1 MARTM
6 VNFTPALNILIIFT
20 VLSPLFSLASRRL
33 KASFIIDAY
42 SFAAFALS
50 FIVAYFQAQTVFAGG
65 VFRISLGPYSSA
77 IYVDSLSSFLSL
89 IFIAVGLLASLFSI
103 GYIEERKPEF
113 YPLLIA
119 LVTGM
124 VGVVFA
130 GDLFTFFI
138 FWEMMSIASYLLV
151 AFRYRSWEAVEA
163 SLKYLIISAAGAS
176 AILFGMSL
184 LYGLAGTL
192 EISRLAEV
200 LGTAAAAGEAWS
212 YIAIVFL
219 VTGFGVNA
227 AMAPF
232 HSWLPDAHPAAPSSI
247 SAMLSGVVIKTGV
260 YALFRLILGVFPPA
274 VYDWSLGLAVFAVI
288 TMSVGNLLALMQEDI
303 KRLLAFSSIA
313 HIGYIVFGLSVANVA
328 GVAGGLFHVLNHA
341 VVKALLFLAAGVFI
355 HASSTRSLDNLAG
368 IGKKLP
374 LASTCFAVGAFALAG
389 IPGLNVFWSEFTIIT
404 AALSAG
410 QVYAVLAAIMV
421 VNILV
426 GVAYYVRLVQ
436 SIFLKNPSP
445 PLEKLN
451 PVGASMTAPLLVLAA
466 AAILI
471 GVYPTPFLDA
481 AFLIS
486 NQITA

>member
-1 MARTM
+1 M
-6 VNFTPALNILIIFT
+6 VNFTPALNTLIIFT
-20 VLSPLFSLASRRL
+20 VFSPIFSLVSRRL
-33 KASFIIDAY
+33 KAPFIVDAY
-42 SFAAFALS
+42 GFSAFAISL
-50 FIVAYFQAQTVFAGG
+50 IVAFFQAQSIFGG
-65 VFRISLGPYSSA
+65 AVYRIALGPYSSV

-89 IFIAVGLLASLFSI
+89 IFIGVGLLASIFSV

-124 VGVVFA
+124 VGVVFS

-184 LYGLAGTL
+184 LYGMAGTL
-192 EISRLAEV
+192 EIARLAES
-200 LGTAAAAGEAWS
+200 LGTAAAAGEAWT
-212 YIAIVFL
+212 YVAIVFL

-260 YALFRLILGVFPPA
+260 YGLFRLILGVFPPTM
-274 VYDWSLGLAVFAVI
+274 YDWGLGLAVFAVL
-288 TMSVGNLLALMQEDI
+288 TMTIGNLLALMQEDI

-313 HIGYIVFGLSVANVA
+313 HIGYIVFGLSVANVP
-328 GVAGGLFHVLNHA
+328 GIAGGLFHVLNHA
-341 VVKALLFLAAGVFI
+341 LVKALLFLGAGVFI
-355 HASSTRSLDNLAG
+355 HSAATRSIENLAG

-374 LASTCFAVGAFALAG
+374 LPSTCFAIGAFALAG

-404 AALSAG
+404 AALQAG
-410 QVYAVLAAIMV
+410 QIYVALAVVMV
-421 VNILV
+421 INILI
-426 GVAYYVRLVQ
+426 GVAYYVRLIQ
-436 SIFLKNPSP
+436 SIFLKEPSP
-445 PLEKLN
+445 ALEKLK
-451 PVGASMTAPLLVLAA
+451 PVNASMTAPLIVLTSLAV
-466 AAILI
+466 II
-471 GVYPTPFLDA
+471 GIYPTPFLDA
-481 AFLIS
+481 ALLIS
-486 NQITA
+486 SALAS